1 MVRVIFLGPPGA
13 GKGTQARVLEQKYGA
28 CQVATGDILRKA
40 VREGTPLGKKAAESV
55 EKGELVSDDV
65 MLDLAAERLRRE
77 DCREGFILDG
87 FPRTVVQAK
96 GLERILKDEG
106 WGLDCVLC
114 IQVPDNR
121 IVQRLAGRRTCKQ
134 CGALYHLVFD
144 PPSRKGLCDRCGGS
158 LYQRDD
164 DREETI
170 STRLEIYRR
179 QTVPLIDYYIKKGLL
194 KEVNGVGD
202 VSEIQNRILGALRD
216 AES

>member
-1 MVRVIFLGPPGA
+1 
-13 GKGTQARVLEQKYGA
+13 
-28 CQVATGDILRKA
+28 VATGDILRKA
-40 VREGTPLGKKAAESV
+40 AQEGTPLGKKAAEFID
-55 EKGELVSDDV
+55 KGELVSDDV
-65 MLDLAAERLRRE
+65 MLDLVAERLRRE
-77 DCREGFILDG
+77 DCRKGFILDG
-87 FPRTVVQAK
+87 FPRTVVQAN

-106 WGLDCVLC
+106 WGLDSVLC
-114 IQVPDNR
+114 IQVPDNV

-144 PPSRKGLCDRCGGS
+144 PPSRKDLCDRCGGN

-170 STRLEIYRR
+170 SMRLGVYRR
-179 QTVPLIDYYIKKGLL
+179 QTVPLIDYYSKKGLL

-202 VSEIQNRILGALRD
+202 VSEIQNRILGALQD